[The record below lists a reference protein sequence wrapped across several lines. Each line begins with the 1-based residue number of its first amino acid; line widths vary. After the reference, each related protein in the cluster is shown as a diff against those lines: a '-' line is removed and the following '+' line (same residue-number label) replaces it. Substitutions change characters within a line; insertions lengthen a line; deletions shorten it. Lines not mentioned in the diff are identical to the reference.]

1 MKLDDSLLAVN
12 TMVYRDIPLE
22 EILPSVRRTGLSQVE
37 LSFTEGYVRFDEM
50 EAFGSAASARVKSL
64 LADNGISCKSVAAH
78 IDLGVSDA
86 YEKMMRRLEFS
97 SEIGADIV
105 ITNSAQ
111 VDKEEALVS
120 LLERLSKQI
129 AGTEMMIALEN
140 PGDGTGNLLSDGK
153 AGAEFLRRHQIPRIA
168 LNFDCNN
175 AFSYNQGRYNVIEDA
190 DAALPCSASIHLKDM
205 KQHGDEWFF
214 TAIGEGD
221 FRYDLFFRKYR
232 EHGKPLPLV
241 FELPIHMKRC
251 PNWKMAPNGNPPGIE
266 GIEKAIADSI
276 RNVKCYL
283 DGGNR

>member
-12 TMVYRDIPLE
+12 TMIYRDFPLE
-22 EILPSVRRTGLSQVE
+22 DILPSVRRTGLSQVE
-37 LSFTEGYVRFDEM
+37 LSFTEGYMRFDEM
-50 EAFGSAASARVKSL
+50 KAFGSAASARVKSL
-64 LADNGISCKSVAAH
+64 LADTGISCRSVAAH

-111 VDKEEALVS
+111 VDKEEILVS
-120 LLERLSKQI
+120 LLEKLSEQI
-129 AGTEMMIALEN
+129 AGTGLMIALEN
-140 PGDGTGNLLSDGK
+140 PGDGTSNLLSDGK
-153 AGAEFLRRHQIPRIA
+153 AGAEFLRKHRIPQIV

-175 AFSYNQGRYNVIEDA
+175 AFSYNQGKYNVIEDA
-190 DAALPCSASIHLKDM
+190 EAALPCSGSIHLKDM
-205 KQHGDEWFF
+205 KQHEDEWFF

-221 FRYDLFFRKYR
+221 FRYDLFFRKYQ
-232 EHGKPLPLV
+232 EYGKPLPLV

-251 PNWKMAPNGNPPGIE
+251 PNWKMAPNGNPPGIG

-276 RNVKCYL
+276 RNVKGYL